1 MSWFRGMMLRAS
13 SARVRCWTGVVG
25 NTGFGVLPDVVVTV
39 RDDGD
44 VTGVH
49 GGAATTDV
57 G

>member
-1 MSWFRGMMLRAS
+1 L
-13 SARVRCWTGVVG
+13 TGVVG